1 MMNHVTSIAVI
12 LFLGAM
18 GVLWPTWLR
27 DGYLDTWYLKI
38 ATFVAVYG
46 GFVGNLV
53 WYIQYV
59 RRNR

>member
-1 MMNHVTSIAVI
+1 MNHVTSIAAL

-18 GVLWPTWLR
+18 CVFWPTWLR

-38 ATFVAVYG
+38 ATFIAVYG
-46 GFVGNLV
+46 GFVGNLM